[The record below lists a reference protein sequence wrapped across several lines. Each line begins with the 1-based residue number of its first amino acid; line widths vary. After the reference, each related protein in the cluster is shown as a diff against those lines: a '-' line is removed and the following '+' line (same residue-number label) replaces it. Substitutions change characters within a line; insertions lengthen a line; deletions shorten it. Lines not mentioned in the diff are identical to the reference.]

1 MNTELIRHSLP
12 MRALIWIGA
21 AIGIAVF
28 FPAVGAFM
36 LDSPIIAVL
45 VLVAVVLTIVGGGDS
60 DID

>member
-1 MNTELIRHSLP
+1 

-36 LDSPIIAVL
+36 LGSPIIAVL
-45 VLVAVVLTIVGGGDS
+45 VLVAVVLTIVGGEEEAE
-60 DID
+60 

>member
-1 MNTELIRHSLP
+1 

-28 FPAVGAFM
+28 FPAVGGFM
-36 LDSPIIAVL
+36 LNSPFLALVVL
-45 VLVAVVLTIVGGGDS
+45 LLVVLTLLGGEDS